1 MHTDMMPDKSVMC
14 HRTGFVR
21 TCHECVTQHGCRL
34 WKRVEME
41 ANPETGAPMPPVYD
55 CMDSV
60 AHIYAIDTLRRIT
73 SVTASVDALRKEVV
87 QANDSGLASA
97 LMGINTQVRRLA
109 DTRDAEVVS
118 QIVEAQPQKMLEA
131 T

>member
-1 MHTDMMPDKSVMC
+1 MHTDMMPDRTTMC
-14 HRTGFVR
+14 HKTGFTK
-21 TCHECVTQHGCRL
+21 TCHECVTQYGCRL
-34 WKRVEME
+34 WKRIELE
-41 ANPETGAPMPPVYD
+41 CHPETGAPLPPIYD
-55 CMDSV
+55 CLES
-60 AHIYAIDTLRRIT
+60 ANHLYAIDTLRRL
-73 SVTASVDALRKEVV
+73 VTVAASIDNLRKEVV

-109 DTRDAEVVS
+109 DTKEAEVVS